1 MEDDCYGFR
10 RSEELLLS
18 NYRGALQQM
27 LRFDRA
33 FSGRRYQIEWQ
44 LSVIEQ
50 IAAQFNLSTA
60 SDIHRQVNTRDLLSK
75 VHLRL

>member
-10 RSEELLLS
+10 CSEELLLS

-33 FSGRRYQIEWQ
+33 FCGRRYQIEWQ
-44 LSVIEQ
+44 LRATEQ
-50 IAAQFNLSTA
+50 LAAQFNFGATSE
-60 SDIHRQVNTRDLLSK
+60 IHRQVDTST
-75 VHLRL
+75 